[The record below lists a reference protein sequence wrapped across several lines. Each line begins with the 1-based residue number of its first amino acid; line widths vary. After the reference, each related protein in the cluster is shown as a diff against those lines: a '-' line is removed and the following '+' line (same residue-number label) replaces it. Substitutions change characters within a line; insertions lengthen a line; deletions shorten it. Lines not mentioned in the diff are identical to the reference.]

1 MARFPAPT
9 FSASERDRR
18 WAAVRQIMDRAQWNL
33 DAILTT
39 PSDSHGAYARYLTQ
53 IGGYGAGLEVIFPR
67 DPATPVHAFLGRFRP
82 YWESRLTDWCADGML
97 VLRGD
102 DGSQAVAL
110 QLRALGLDAPGTRL
124 GVGKLTGARFDP
136 EGLVSTTYL
145 ENLRAAMPE
154 ALFVP
159 IERWGVDLGPIEES
173 AMLKGPEE
181 HEAITHSVAA
191 GEKGIEALVSAARPP
206 AENRADLWFPTF
218 VAMFAETGEHPTR
231 LSIAFDQAADRTLA
245 LPVGDPFR
253 EGLIVNEEIG
263 ATVQGYQAQVNHSLF
278 IGDRRTP
285 GYRYYAAAMETAI
298 DLFAD
303 ALEFI
308 VPGKT
313 TCGQLA
319 DRYAAR
325 VEALSAEDASGVV
338 LHSSGIG
345 TLARPRL
352 GPTNSRGDED
362 VVVAAGM
369 AFDFKPAIRMKRSA
383 VEDVV
388 ERNRIAQIGEHVL
401 VTESGA
407 VRLGTRDLAPI
418 ATLD

>member
-206 AENRADLWFPTF
+206 AENQADLWFPTF

-278 IGDRRTP
+278 IG
-285 GYRYYAAAMETAI
+285 
-298 DLFAD
+298 
-303 ALEFI
+303 
-308 VPGKT
+308 
-313 TCGQLA
+313 
-319 DRYAAR
+319 
-325 VEALSAEDASGVV
+325 